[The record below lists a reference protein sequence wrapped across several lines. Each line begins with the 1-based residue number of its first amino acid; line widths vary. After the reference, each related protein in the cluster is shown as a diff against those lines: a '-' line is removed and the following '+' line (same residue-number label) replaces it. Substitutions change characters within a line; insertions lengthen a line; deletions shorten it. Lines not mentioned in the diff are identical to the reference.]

1 MLQQMAQSKQRT
13 YESVFNTKSLGSFTN
28 KLILHGMKR
37 DTTLEAATRE
47 KKHLDRAKALRE
59 MRMVF
64 ISSRNHGHF
73 SLLSFRL
80 KSIGN

>member
-28 KLILHGMKR
+28 KLILHGQKK

-47 KKHLDRAKALRE
+47 QKSLDRAKALRE
-59 MRMVF
+59 MRMVQLYVLEY
-64 ISSRNHGHF
+64 SH
-73 SLLSFRL
+73 SF
-80 KSIGN
+80 KCIA